1 MTALCNRRTT
11 CPLVVPFLPIRTR
24 QGYEGLLGDH
34 TEMKPD
40 GCYGRAMGSRSATA
54 SKSMAAYSR
63 SLVSRW

>member
-11 CPLVVPFLPIRTR
+11 CPLVVPVLPIMTR
-24 QGYEGLLGDH
+24 QGQERLLGHH

-40 GCYGRAMGSRSATA
+40 WCYSRAMGSRSATA